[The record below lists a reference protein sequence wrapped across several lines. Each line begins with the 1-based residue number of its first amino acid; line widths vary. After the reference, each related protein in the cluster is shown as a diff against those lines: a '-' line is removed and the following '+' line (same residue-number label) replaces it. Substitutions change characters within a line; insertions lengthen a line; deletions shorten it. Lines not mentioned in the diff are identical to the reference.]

1 MQTTESTTPA
11 NLLQALSKKPLTKDQ
26 LMSYLA
32 HLQVYG
38 EFQVQEAKRSN
49 LNAEHPFHTEP
60 GRESFL
66 DELTL
71 IQDVFADVQR
81 DLRNHRI
88 TLQTHEMRRVDDM
101 VKEANVNFVK
111 AMATYH
117 QPLQAPSGVAQ

>member
-1 MQTTESTTPA
+1 MQTIESPTPA
-11 NLLQALSKKPLTKDQ
+11 HLLQALGKKPVTKEQ

-32 HLQVYG
+32 HLQAYG
-38 EFQVQEAKRSN
+38 EFQVEEARRSN
-49 LNAEHPFHTEP
+49 ANAEHTFHTEQ
-60 GRESFL
+60 GREGFE

-88 TLQTHEMRRVDDM
+88 TLQTHEMRRVGDM
-101 VKEANVNFVK
+101 VNEANLLLVK

-117 QPLQAPSGVAQ
+117 MQAQSGLDN